1 MVQKGGPEPM
11 KLNEQQKR
19 AANFLNGICAV
30 ISVPGAGKT
39 TVMSARI
46 GNLVKKHGV
55 APENILGLTFTRN
68 AADAMRQKLSPVLDE
83 LSSRV
88 MLATIHSFCFWLLKS
103 EGVVFEIVSGKEQL
117 VMIRKTMKDAGIKD
131 LSTGMVLS
139 EISLAKNNL
148 ISVEEF
154 RDLYEGDKTMQKI
167 AAAYEAYDA
176 EKKKKML
183 LDFDDLLVQT
193 HNLLSENTEVREKYQ
208 SSFRHLLIDEFQDTN
223 PVSLSIMKLLI
234 DNSNGASFWVCGDDA
249 QSIYAFTGASVANI
263 LNFKKLFPA
272 SHEIIL
278 NLNYR
283 STQKIISACQNLI
296 SHNVRRIEKTFET
309 HNQQGEDVVVF
320 ECISEEDE
328 AKQVAEEITDL
339 TSKGYEHKDIAI
351 LYRANF
357 QSRVVEECFLQL
369 KIPYRIENGMS
380 FYQRREVKILLDY
393 LRVIQASES
402 DEGDESLKGV
412 INVPNRYIG
421 RKFTGELERF
431 AAKNGIHLYPAL
443 KSMPIELPYVR
454 KNVKEFVNFLD
465 PLIAQPL
472 EPGELIA
479 LLRNSLDYDRLIC
492 EDEIPSID
500 DQKIS
505 NLNQLQLAATKY
517 DSIESFLSYT
527 DGFQGDTANDK
538 DGVSLMTIHK
548 CKGLQFPVVFVIG
561 LVEGIL
567 PSKRG
572 DLEEERRICF
582 VGISRAMKKLYL
594 THSFTYLGQS
604 SKKSIFLDEILGNKK

>member
-1 MVQKGGPEPM
+1 MGWV
-11 KLNEQQKR
+11 
-19 AANFLNGICAV
+19 NFRRLKWVSFQRRLTDGDEI
-30 ISVPGAGKT
+30 
-39 TVMSARI
+39 TV
-46 GNLVKKHGV
+46 L
-55 APENILGLTFTRN
+55 
-68 AADAMRQKLSPVLDE
+68 
-83 LSSRV
+83 
-88 MLATIHSFCFWLLKS
+88 
-103 EGVVFEIVSGKEQL
+103 
-117 VMIRKTMKDAGIKD
+117 
-131 LSTGMVLS
+131 
-139 EISLAKNNL
+139 
-148 ISVEEF
+148 
-154 RDLYEGDKTMQKI
+154 
-167 AAAYEAYDA
+167 
-176 EKKKKML
+176 
-183 LDFDDLLVQT
+183 
-193 HNLLSENTEVREKYQ
+193 
-208 SSFRHLLIDEFQDTN
+208 
-223 PVSLSIMKLLI
+223 
-234 DNSNGASFWVCGDDA
+234 
-249 QSIYAFTGASVANI
+249 
-263 LNFKKLFPA
+263 
-272 SHEIIL
+272 
-278 NLNYR
+278 
-283 STQKIISACQNLI
+283 
-296 SHNVRRIEKTFET
+296 
-309 HNQQGEDVVVF
+309 

-328 AKQVAEEITDL
+328 AKLVAEEITDL
-339 TSKGYEHKDIAI
+339 TSKGYEYKDIAI

-572 DLEEERRICF
+572 DLEEERRIAF

-604 SKKSIFLDEILGNKK
+604 SKKSIFLDEMIGNKK

>member
-1 MVQKGGPEPM
+1 M

>member
-572 DLEEERRICF
+572 DLEEERRIAF

-604 SKKSIFLDEILGNKK
+604 SKKSIFLDEMIGNKK

>member
-1 MVQKGGPEPM
+1 
-11 KLNEQQKR
+11 
-19 AANFLNGICAV
+19 
-30 ISVPGAGKT
+30 
-39 TVMSARI
+39 
-46 GNLVKKHGV
+46 
-55 APENILGLTFTRN
+55 
-68 AADAMRQKLSPVLDE
+68 
-83 LSSRV
+83 
-88 MLATIHSFCFWLLKS
+88 
-103 EGVVFEIVSGKEQL
+103 
-117 VMIRKTMKDAGIKD
+117 MIRKTMKDAGIKD

>member
-1 MVQKGGPEPM
+1 M

-572 DLEEERRICF
+572 DLEEERRIAF

-604 SKKSIFLDEILGNKK
+604 SKKSIFLDEMIGNKK